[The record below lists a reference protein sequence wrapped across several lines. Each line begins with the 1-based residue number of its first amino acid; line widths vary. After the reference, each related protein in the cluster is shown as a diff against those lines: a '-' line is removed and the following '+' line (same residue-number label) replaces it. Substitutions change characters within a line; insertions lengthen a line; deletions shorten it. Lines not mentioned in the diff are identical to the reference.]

1 MTEDTKKALEIIK
14 PLADELR
21 INLEANDHM
30 LYMDGQGIGIA
41 CNSTYAT
48 LMEMVGY
55 IFLKEYVNEFRGYH
69 DDLGDVP
76 DFVKR
81 YWAKKGENEA

>member
-1 MTEDTKKALEIIK
+1 MTEDTKRALEIIK
-14 PLADELR
+14 PLADELH
-21 INLEANDHM
+21 INLEANENV
-30 LYMDGQGIGIA
+30 LYMNKQGIGIA

-55 IFLKEYVNEFRGYH
+55 IFLKVYVQEFRGYY

-76 DFVKR
+76 EFVKR